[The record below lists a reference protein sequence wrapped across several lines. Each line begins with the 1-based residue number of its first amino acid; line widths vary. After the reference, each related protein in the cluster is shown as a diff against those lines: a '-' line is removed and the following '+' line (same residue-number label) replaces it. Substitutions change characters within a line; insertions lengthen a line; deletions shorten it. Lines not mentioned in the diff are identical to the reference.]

1 MYIKISQLTQANSL
15 SPSDLLVVVNN
26 LSSTPITQAVSAG
39 VVFER
44 TKDINTWV
52 TNNSADS
59 FFVHSVHTPILSS
72 LLLQTS
78 LITTPGGSS
87 EDWNNAS
94 NRYLPISGGKI
105 LNNLVIGGT
114 LTVLGSSVNVATSSL
129 NVNDPLIYIAQG
141 NTTNLFDI
149 GVVGHFYDGL
159 YQHTGLVR
167 NHTTKQWSLFSG
179 VTSEPE
185 NNINWTDPTFKLDYL
200 NANFVGSLTGNVSG
214 TAQYV
219 ANGVYTTGTYYN
231 PPWISTLDSV
241 KITGDARNNWDS
253 GYYITTGLN
262 LSANNWNTAYVTSSS
277 LNLSANNWNTAYAST
292 VALNPSA
299 NNWNTAYA
307 STVALNPSAN
317 NWNTA
322 YASTVA
328 LNLSA
333 NNWNVAYASTVAL
346 NLSANNW
353 NTAYVTSS
361 SLNLSANNWNTAYVT
376 SSSLNLSANNWN
388 SVYSLINTTTAS
400 TFNVYNLSAANNVNV
415 FGTLSSTNV
424 ITSNLSSSNIIG
436 FGNQMVLSDGLSF
449 NNTGNGANTLSLNF
463 SNGVYM
469 SNLNAKNLSLTN
481 ATVSNLTNPVT
492 ASNSF
497 LILNINGVNKAL
509 QLWDF
514 TS

>member
-277 LNLSANNWNTAYAST
+277 LNLSANNWN
-292 VALNPSA
+292 
-299 NNWNTAYA
+299 
-307 STVALNPSAN
+307 
-317 NWNTA
+317 
-322 YASTVA
+322 
-328 LNLSA
+328 
-333 NNWNVAYASTVAL
+333 
-346 NLSANNW
+346 
-353 NTAYVTSS
+353 
-361 SLNLSANNWNTAYVT
+361 
-376 SSSLNLSANNWN
+376 